1 MTSTSIGRIVA
12 SLALVAACTAVVFGI
27 PRGGHKPPIEPT
39 AGQTLAAPVS
49 SVGEASSA
57 ALKTAPMPADLLH
70 SSGSGNGI
78 APAFDV
84 AVIGRTGDAVIA
96 GTAAPGAN
104 VELLRNGELQDRAVA
119 DQSGQFVMVVPRLP
133 PGDYDMTLRSK
144 QPDGTQVTSQ
154 RSVAVS
160 IKPNVEDE
168 LHTALMTPDRP
179 SDVLAKPMA
188 PMPTCHPSRA
198 GRR

>member
-1 MTSTSIGRIVA
+1 MTYTSIGRIVA
-12 SLALVAACTAVVFGI
+12 SLALVAACTAVILGI
-27 PRGGHKPPIEPT
+27 PRGGHKPPLEPT

-49 SVGEASSA
+49 SVGEASSV
-57 ALKTAPMPADLLH
+57 ALKTPPTPADPLP
-70 SSGSGNGI
+70 SSSSSGI

-104 VELLRNGELQDRAVA
+104 IELLRNGELQDRAVA

-144 QPDGTQVTSQ
+144 QPDGTQATSQ
-154 RSVAVS
+154 QSVAVS
-160 IKPNVEDE
+160 IKPSVEDE

-188 PMPTCHPSRA
+188 PMPTCHPSRS